1 MSGRLLKKILKE
13 QEAQQQQLQPPSSED
28 EDRDSH
34 SPDSKKNPFDLLG
47 NDDNDESDDQAV
59 PESDFQSAA
68 VDAQSRGNSEEQEK
82 TLLASTLEVVSS
94 SNHKPRKKKKKR
106 EKKESSHHNEIKK
119 SSDFDEIL
127 ENLLIDVKNENDH
140 RIDHHSDIKEQTVSV
155 LQVNQKYLNAEMEL
169 RRIFGSKVVKSFE
182 SSQVG
187 SSRHTRG
194 GRRGSHNSRKTI
206 LVTPLDHWPRWDAS
220 LSMEVL
226 EARDGLN
233 HLRYVH
239 SLSYVQ
245 AQRAFEAA
253 KATHDFNAVASVLLY
268 HPYHLDSLL
277 TIAEYFKIVG
287 EHQMAADAIGKCLY
301 ALECAWHPLFPPWQ
315 GNIQLKYNHETNRP
329 LFKTLFIHMNN
340 LERRGCHRSALEVCK
355 LLLSLDVD
363 DPMGAMFCV
372 DYFALRA
379 EEYSWLEDFSEK
391 YKSDNSLWLF
401 PNFSFSLAI
410 CRFYLEQEDRQKDV
424 HDNDAKSS
432 SVDLLK
438 QALMLHPSV
447 LKKLVTKVPLKDQF
461 WLKTVKHWF
470 FRSENMEIPSL
481 DHLISIYIERNYLIW
496 RFPGLQ
502 KLLRDTVEL
511 VIETIETN
519 RSDAEDWACVRKE
532 AFASTKNE
540 YSHLLVS
547 DFSDSV
553 ASISPENMQ
562 QFMGEPGIGG
572 GVLVQDQA
580 ANPAGG
586 AHAVRNVADRSALA
600 VLVESILPWV
610 NYGGEDG
617 DGGED
622 VERFN
627 ANAQDNAD

>member
-1 MSGRLLKKILKE
+1 MSVRLLKKILKE
-13 QEAQQQQLQPPSSED
+13 QEAQQLQLPSSED
-28 EDRDSH
+28 EDCDSQ

-47 NDDNDESDDQAV
+47 NDDNEESDDQDV
-59 PESDFQSAA
+59 PEAEFQSAA
-68 VDAQSRGNSEEQEK
+68 ADAQSRGNSDEPEK
-82 TLLASTLEVVSS
+82 TLVGSTSELVSS

-106 EKKESSHHNEIKK
+106 EKKESSHHNGLRK
-119 SSDFDEIL
+119 SSDFDQIL
-127 ENLLIDVKNENDH
+127 ENLLIDVKNEKEH
-140 RIDHHSDIKEQTVSV
+140 RRDDHSDIKEQAVSV

-187 SSRHTRG
+187 SSRNTRG
-194 GRRGSHNSRKTI
+194 GRRGSHNTRKTI
-206 LVTPLDHWPRWDAS
+206 LVTPLDHWPRWDGS
-220 LSMEVL
+220 LSMEFL
-226 EARDGLN
+226 EASGRRN
-233 HLRYVH
+233 HLRYVQ
-239 SLSYVQ
+239 SSSYVQ

-253 KATHDFNAVASVLLY
+253 KAIHDFNAIASVLLY

-287 EHQMAADAIGKCLY
+287 EHQMSADAIGKCLY
-301 ALECAWHPLFPPWQ
+301 ALECAWHPLFPLWQ
-315 GNIQLKYNHETNRP
+315 GNIQLKYSHETNRP
-329 LFKTLFIHMNN
+329 LFKALFIHMNN

-355 LLLSLDVD
+355 LLLSLDID

-379 EEYSWLEDFSEK
+379 EEYSWLEEFSEK

-410 CRFYLEQEDRQKDV
+410 CRFYLEQEDLKKDM
-424 HDNDAKSS
+424 HDDDAKAS

-438 QALMLHPSV
+438 HALMLHPSV
-447 LKKLVTKVPLKDQF
+447 LKKLVIKVPLKDRF
-461 WLKTVKHWF
+461 WMKTVEHRF
-470 FRSENMEIPSL
+470 FRSEHMGIPSL
-481 DHLISIYIERNYLIW
+481 DHLINIYIERNYLIW

-511 VIETIETN
+511 VIETVETN
-519 RSDAEDWACVRKE
+519 RSDTEDWACVRKE
-532 AFASTKNE
+532 AFSSTKNE
-540 YSHLLVS
+540 YGHLLVS
-547 DFSDSV
+547 DFSDSM

-562 QFMGEPGIGG
+562 QFMGEPGMRG
-572 GVLVQDQA
+572 GVLAQNPV

-586 AHAVRNVADRSALA
+586 AHVVRDVADRSALA
-600 VLVESILPWV
+600 VLFESILPWV

-617 DGGED
+617 GRGED
-622 VERFN
+622 ADHVN
-627 ANAQDNAD
+627 PNAQDNAD